1 MDGVA
6 GVKRQMRL
14 KFENIPIPEAHVIGI
29 ILSVLVRLFLPARI
43 FRINWVGHAL
53 GWPLVVTGLLLSLWA
68 ATEARDMLMVSPD
81 RLITSGPYAFS
92 RNPMYVGWTL
102 IFLGLIF
109 ILNTLWSFGLLI
121 VVLIFTH
128 LFVIQRE
135 EANLQKSFGA
145 EYERYR
151 ERVRRYI

>member
-1 MDGVA
+1 
-6 GVKRQMRL
+6 
-14 KFENIPIPEAHVIGI
+14 
-29 ILSVLVRLFLPARI
+29 
-43 FRINWVGHAL
+43 
-53 GWPLVVTGLLLSLWA
+53 
-68 ATEARDMLMVSPD
+68 MLMVSPD